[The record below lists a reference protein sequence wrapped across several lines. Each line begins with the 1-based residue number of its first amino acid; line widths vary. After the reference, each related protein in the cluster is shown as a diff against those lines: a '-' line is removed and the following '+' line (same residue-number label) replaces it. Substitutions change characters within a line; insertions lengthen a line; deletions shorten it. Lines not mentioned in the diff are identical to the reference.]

1 MASVKQARPRCPRDR
16 QAGVHPGLATTT
28 QLSNGYR
35 PEICSLLI
43 LSKRSQNRDERAFL
57 APSSNVRNERKTV
70 TTALCRPNGATWAGL
85 RGVGVQRRDLGA
97 AGGEGAGWPLLPGL
111 SFLCIQREVPVQVIG
126 IPDGPQVTTGQ
137 DSFRSPVSG
146 AIVLADPL
154 NSGEL
159 LSQAGIGCRISPK
172 SLGNSPGW
180 GPLSRYLDSARWAP

>member
-1 MASVKQARPRCPRDR
+1 MSAQGWRPPLSSAMDATWKYVLYSFYQRKARN
-16 QAGVHPGLATTT
+16 Q
-28 QLSNGYR
+28 
-35 PEICSLLI
+35 
-43 LSKRSQNRDERAFL
+43 DERAFL
-57 APSSNVRNERKTV
+57 VPSSNVRKKRKTV
-70 TTALCRPNGATWAGL
+70 TTALCRPNRATWAGL
-85 RGVGVQRRDLGA
+85 GVGIQRWNLGA
-97 AGGEGAGWPLLPGL
+97 AGGEGAGWPLVPGL
-111 SFLCIQREVPVQVIG
+111 SFLCVQREVPGQVIG

-159 LSQAGIGCRISPK
+159 LSQAGIGCRISRK